1 MAKKEKTKFITP
13 DIMKSSIIGAFQK
26 IGSEIYDKNPVMF
39 VVELGFFITL
49 VLTIFPT
56 LFGEGGE
63 NRIYN
68 GIVTVVLFIMVLF
81 ANFAESVAEG
91 RGKAQAATLEEDEKG
106 YKGKSD
112 PPKWRR
118 RMIFA
123 SELRKGDIVLV
134 KMGEV
139 SPK

>member
-26 IGSEIYDKNPVMF
+26 LDPRYMIKNPVMF

-68 GIVTVVLFIMVLF
+68 GIVTVVCYHGVVCKLCGNLWQRDV
-81 ANFAESVAEG
+81 
-91 RGKAQAATLEEDEKG
+91 EKH
-106 YKGKSD
+106 
-112 PPKWRR
+112 RQQ
-118 RMIFA
+118 
-123 SELRKGDIVLV
+123 L
-134 KMGEV
+134 
-139 SPK
+139 